1 MPQRVLVYLAALAL
15 LAPAPFAQS
24 HTHHGGNVSG
34 GAGGSVKDS
43 VKDGA
48 SDADLADAVTL
59 RGVRAHMAAL
69 QQVADDH
76 GGNRAAGSPGYAA
89 SVRYVE
95 RTLRAAGYAVRRQP
109 FSVTVTDTLAQTG
122 RVVGGETLTPLI
134 MDGSPNTAA
143 GDPPQAPLSVP
154 AAPLGCDAA
163 DFAGTRGTV
172 VLVERGV
179 CTFATKAR
187 HAARAGAV
195 AVLVYNEAGA
205 PADDLFNGS
214 LDDGGAAATVPTA
227 ALTRAEGEG
236 LREQLER
243 GAVRVTLEL
252 RSVTKTLRTANVIA
266 ETPATTGKMGGEM
279 GEEATQKV
287 VMLGA
292 HLDSV
297 PAGPGVN
304 DNGSGSALVLE
315 LALQLAQTG
324 AGGVRFAFW
333 GAEELGLLGSSHYVG
348 ALSPAELREI
358 RAYLNFD
365 MLSSPN
371 AAPFAY
377 GNPALTALFTTA
389 FAAQDL
395 ILLPDTLGGRSDHAP
410 FEAAGVPVAGLFS
423 GAEGSKTLAETRS
436 YGGTVVVPYDACYHR
451 ACDTLAHT
459 DTPTARRYLDLMADA
474 AADAVAALLAE
485 VGR

>member
-1 MPQRVLVYLAALAL
+1 MPQHILICLAALVL
-15 LAPAPFAQS
+15 LAPATFAQDPGANG
-24 HTHHGGNVSG
+24 GGN
-34 GAGGSVKDS
+34 SV
-43 VKDGA
+43 
-48 SDADLADAVTL
+48 SDADLTNAVTL
-59 RGVRAHMAAL
+59 RGVRAHMAAF
-69 QQVADDH
+69 QRVADEN

-95 RTLRAAGYAVRRQP
+95 RTLRAAGYTVRRQP
-109 FSVTVTDTLAQTG
+109 FTVTLNDTLTQTG
-122 RVVGGETLTPLI
+122 RVVGGETFTPLI

-143 GDPPQAPLSVP
+143 GDPLEAPLSVP
-154 AAPLGCDAA
+154 ATPLGCDAE
-163 DFAGTRGTV
+163 DFTETRGTV

-187 HAARAGAV
+187 YAARAGAV
-195 AVLVYNEAGA
+195 AVLVYNEAAA
-205 PADDLFNGS
+205 PADDLFSGS
-214 LDDGGAAATVPTA
+214 LDDGGEASGTVPTA
-227 ALTRAEGEG
+227 GLTRAEGEA
-236 LREQLER
+236 LRAQLEQR
-243 GAVRVTLEL
+243 GVRVALEL
-252 RSVTKTLRTANVIA
+252 RAVLRTVRTANVIA
-266 ETPATTGKMGGEM
+266 ELPGGVEN
-279 GEEATQKV
+279 V
-287 VMLGA
+287 VMVGG

-315 LALQLAQTG
+315 LALRLAQTG
-324 AGGVRFAFW
+324 DAGGARFAFW
-333 GAEELGLLGSSHYVG
+333 GAEELGLLGSSHYVEG
-348 ALSPAELREI
+348 LSPAELREI

-377 GNPALTALFTTA
+377 GDPALTALFTTA
-389 FAAQDL
+389 FAAQKL
-395 ILLPDTLGGRSDHAP
+395 ILLPDTLGGGSDHAP

-436 YGGTVVVPYDACYHR
+436 YGGTVVIPYDACYHR

-474 AADAVAALLAE
+474 AAEAVEALLGE
-485 VGR
+485 VQ